1 MKVIC
6 HMLTSMNGK
15 IDDSYMSK
23 KECCLALQAYN
34 QIRNDY
40 HAQAVV
46 YAWTTMKEGYV
57 KMKIRIISRHYPF
70 S

>member
-15 IDDSYMSK
+15 IDGSYMSK
-23 KECCLALQAYN
+23 KECRLALQAYN

-46 YAWTTMKEGYV
+46 YTWTTMKEGYV
-57 KMKIRIISRHYPF
+57 KIKNRIISRHYPF